1 MDHREAS
8 VAVIQFIEM
17 LWELAHPS
25 HDLSEATTAVLA
37 NPMDAEGTIPAVVI
51 IGAVLQVRCRVC
63 VCVCVCAMCVCTNG
77 VCAQCVRAV
86 ASSTPTQMYPPYQLI
101 LSICSSFLP
110 TSSSYRPVCH
120 RSRTY
125 RRSPP
130 AGCIAWVRHGLQGD
144 PGGGQQVHVAAP
156 LDGIRTVSKH
166 EVRIRRHPGTSTE
179 VYEPVLSVYQ

>member
-86 ASSTPTQMYPPYQLI
+86 ASSTPTQMYSPCQLI
-101 LSICSSFLP
+101 LSICFFFLP
-110 TSSSYRPVCH
+110 TSSSLPLLFPSLLLPPSFIFLLPSSFIPH
-120 RSRTY
+120 SFFLLPSFFLF
-125 RRSPP
+125 RRSEGQYRCHGASVRRRLAMSPYLPP
-130 AGCIAWVRHGLQGD
+130 SQ
-144 PGGGQQVHVAAP
+144 
-156 LDGIRTVSKH
+156 
-166 EVRIRRHPGTSTE
+166 TSTGRLL
-179 VYEPVLSVYQ
+179 VIG